1 MKFATIFTL
10 FFLLAIQNFVTK
22 DKAYHFA
29 AGYVFT
35 HASHSVAVEWTNN
48 EKVIKY
54 GPLIACV
61 MLGVSKELID
71 KYDSNPKST
80 FEWLDI
86 AYTFGGGV
94 TVISIDINKR

>member
-1 MKFATIFTL
+1 VKYTIAL
-10 FFLLAIQNFVTK
+10 ILSLLLMQNFASK

-35 HASHSVAVEWTNN
+35 HASHSVAVTWTDN

-54 GPLIACV
+54 GPLVACIA
-61 MLGVSKELID
+61 LGVGKELID
-71 KYDSNPKST
+71 KYDSNPNST
-80 FEWLDI
+80 FDWLDI

-94 TVISIDINKR
+94 TVVSIDINKR